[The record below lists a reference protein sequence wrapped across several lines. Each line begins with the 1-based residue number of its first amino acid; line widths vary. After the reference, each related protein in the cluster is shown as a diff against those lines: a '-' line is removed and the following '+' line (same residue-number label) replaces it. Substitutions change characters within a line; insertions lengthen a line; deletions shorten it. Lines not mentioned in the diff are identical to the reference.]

1 MEKKEFPKSDNKGSD
16 KDKPKPAAGG
26 ISAGIDA
33 GIDQV
38 KSGMAKFWDKSFGAI
53 KFILGLC
60 LLVFVYSSTA
70 AFLNEFQAADAAW
83 RKYFWDGVIG
93 FLIVYLFIFEPAK
106 IYAKGHKMLELV
118 FRFFAPLVKVAPYV
132 IPIYAI
138 IIAILYSLAI
148 TIGSSARILNSL
160 VFLFGFSLALHLVF
174 SAKTLRGKKWD
185 FLKGNYIFGFSLVF
199 IINISIA
206 AFCLN
211 LIFPKY
217 SFVNFCNN
225 TYLIA
230 YSIFFAVFKQLFIPY
245 K

>member
-1 MEKKEFPKSDNKGSD
+1 MEKKEFPKFNNKDIIKDNAKSG
-16 KDKPKPAAGG
+16 AAG
-26 ISAGIDA
+26 ISQGFDA
-33 GIDQV
+33 GINQV
-38 KSGMAKFWDKSFGAI
+38 KSGIAKFWDKSFGAI

-60 LLVFVYSSTA
+60 LLIYVYSSTK
-70 AFLNEFQAADAAW
+70 AFLIEFETVDAVW

-93 FLIVYLFIFEPAK
+93 FLIVYLFVFEPAK
-106 IYAKGHKMLELV
+106 IYAKGHKMLEVV

-148 TIGSSARILNSL
+148 VMGSSVKVINSL
-160 VFLFGFSLALHLVF
+160 VFLFGFSLGLHLVF
-174 SAKTLRGKKWD
+174 SAKTLRGKKGD

-225 TYLIA
+225 TYLMA
-230 YSIFFAVFKQLFIPY
+230 QSIFYVVFKQLFIPN
-245 K
+245 